1 MSRIMAFETRIRDFY
16 FVSRYCVIGRPS
28 HYNVVNLFN
37 DCIIFEEKAKLN
49 FRRKKG

>member
-1 MSRIMAFETRIRDFY
+1 MAFGTRIRDFY
-16 FVSRYCVIGRPS
+16 FVSRCYIIGRAS

-49 FRRKKG
+49 FREKKG